1 MLCNDLKLLVG
12 LGNPG
17 AEYHKTRHN
26 VGFMVLEEISKKN
39 NCSFRENKKLYGRTC
54 EYGTGIA
61 KTRLLMPN
69 TYMNES
75 GKSVRSAK
83 DWFNFENH
91 QLIVLVDDMDLPLG
105 KIRVRSK
112 GSSGGHNGLKSI
124 INHLGTA
131 EFKRL
136 KIGIGPPSDLQ
147 KDRKS
152 KTVSHVLG
160 RFSKE
165 EFIVLNLI
173 IQEIISCIDSV
184 TSNNWQ
190 KITTRLNSY
199 KPEISSLYENG

>member
-1 MLCNDLKLLVG
+1 MLGNNIKLLVG

-17 AEYHKTRHN
+17 VEYQKTRHN

-39 NCSFRENKKLYGRTC
+39 NCCFRENKKLFGRTC
-54 EYGTGIA
+54 AYGSGIEQ
-61 KTRLLMPN
+61 TRLLMPN
-69 TYMNES
+69 TFMNES

-124 INHLGTA
+124 IKHLGTA

-136 KIGIGPPSDLQ
+136 KIGIGPPSEIQ
-147 KDRKS
+147 QDRKS

-160 RFSKE
+160 RFSNE
-165 EFIVLNLI
+165 EFKVLNLI
-173 IQEIISCIDSV
+173 IQEIISCIDSI
-184 TSNNWQ
+184 TSNNWE

-199 KPEISSLYENG
+199 KPENS

>member
-1 MLCNDLKLLVG
+1 MLSDELKLLVG

-17 AEYHKTRHN
+17 IEYEKTRHN
-26 VGFMVLEEISKKN
+26 VGFMVLEEIARKN
-39 NCSFRENKKLYGRTC
+39 NCSFRESKKLFGRTC
-54 EYGTGIA
+54 EYGSGIE

-83 DWFNFENH
+83 DWFNLQNN

-124 INHLGTA
+124 INHLGTT

-136 KIGIGPPSDLQ
+136 KIGIGAPSNDPQ
-147 KDRKS
+147 ERKS

-165 EFIVLNLI
+165 EFIILNFI
-173 IQEIISCIDSV
+173 IQEIISCIESI
-184 TSNNWQ
+184 TSNNWE
-190 KITTRLNSY
+190 KISTRLNSY
-199 KPEISSLYENG
+199 KPDN

>member
-1 MLCNDLKLLVG
+1 MLSDELKLLVG

-17 AEYHKTRHN
+17 TEYEKTRHN
-26 VGFMVLEEISKKN
+26 VGFMVLEEIARKN
-39 NCSFRENKKLYGRTC
+39 NCSFRESKKLFGRTC
-54 EYGTGIA
+54 EYGSGIE

-75 GKSVRSAK
+75 GKSVRLAK
-83 DWFNFENH
+83 DWFNFQNN

-136 KIGIGPPSDLQ
+136 KIGIGAPSNDHQ
-147 KDRKS
+147 ERKS

-160 RFSKE
+160 RFSKQE
-165 EFIVLNLI
+165 LIILHFI
-173 IQEIISCIDSV
+173 IQEIISCIELI
-184 TSNNWQ
+184 TSNNWE
-190 KITTRLNSY
+190 KISTRLNSY
-199 KPEISSLYENG
+199 KPDN

>member
-1 MLCNDLKLLVG
+1 MFCDDLKLLVG

-17 AEYHKTRHN
+17 AEYNKTRHN
-26 VGFMVLEEISKKN
+26 VGFMVLEEIARRN
-39 NCSFRENKKLYGRTC
+39 NCTFCENKKLYGRTC
-54 EYGTGIA
+54 EIGSSIN

-83 DWFNFENH
+83 DWFDFENNE
-91 QLIVLVDDMDLPLG
+91 LIVLVDDMDLPLG

-112 GSSGGHNGLKSI
+112 GSSGGHNGLRSI
-124 INHLGTA
+124 IDHLGTT

-136 KIGIGPPSDLQ
+136 KIGIGSPSIIQ
-147 KDRKS
+147 KERKL

-165 EFIVLNLI
+165 EFTILNFI
-173 IQEIISCIDSV
+173 IQEIINCIESI
-184 TSNNWQ
+184 TSSNWE

-199 KPEISSLYENG
+199 KPDNLSL

>member
-1 MLCNDLKLLVG
+1 MSSDELKLLVG

-26 VGFMVLEEISKKN
+26 VGFMVLEEIARKN
-39 NCSFRENKKLYGRTC
+39 NCIFRESKKLFGTTC
-54 EYGTGIA
+54 TYGTGLE
-61 KTRLLMPN
+61 KTRLLMPK

-75 GKSVRSAK
+75 GKSVRSAR

-124 INHLGTA
+124 INHLGTS

-136 KIGIGPPSDLQ
+136 KIGIGPPSDEQ
-147 KDRKS
+147 KERKS

-165 EFIVLNLI
+165 EFLI
-173 IQEIISCIDSV
+173 INFIIKEIINCIESIK
-184 TSNNWQ
+184 SNNWE

-199 KPEISSLYENG
+199 KPDNL

>member
-17 AEYHKTRHN
+17 TEYHKTRHN
-26 VGFMVLEEISKKN
+26 VGFMVLEEIAKKN
-39 NCSFRENKKLYGRTC
+39 NCSFRESKKLFGKTC
-54 EYGTGIA
+54 EYGTGIE

-105 KIRVRSK
+105 KIRVRPK
-112 GSSGGHNGLKSI
+112 GSSGGHNGLQSI
-124 INHLGTA
+124 INHLGTS

-136 KIGIGPPSDLQ
+136 KIGILLPFSQTMMIFLIF
-147 KDRKS
+147 K
-152 KTVSHVLG
+152 VSRL
-160 RFSKE
+160 
-165 EFIVLNLI
+165 
-173 IQEIISCIDSV
+173 V
-184 TSNNWQ
+184 TASRPRWAP
-190 KITTRLNSY
+190 TTAYVRW
-199 KPEISSLYENG
+199 

>member
-1 MLCNDLKLLVG
+1 MLPDDLKLIVG

-26 VGFMVLEEISKKN
+26 VGFMVLEEIAKQN
-39 NCSFRENKKLYGRTC
+39 NCSFRESKKLYGRTC
-54 EYGTGIA
+54 EIGSGIRS
-61 KTRLLMPN
+61 KRLLMPN

-83 DWFNFENH
+83 DWFDFENH
-91 QLIVLVDDMDLPLG
+91 QLIILVDDIDLPLG

-124 INHLGTA
+124 IHHLGTN

-136 KIGIGPPSDLQ
+136 KIGIGSPSVVP
-147 KDRKS
+147 KERKS
-152 KTVSHVLG
+152 KTISHVLG

-165 EFIVLNLI
+165 EFIKLNFI
-173 IQEIISCIDSV
+173 IQEIMSCIESI
-184 TSNNWQ
+184 TSNNWD

-199 KPEISSLYENG
+199 NPENP

>member
-1 MLCNDLKLLVG
+1 MLSHDLKLLVG

-17 AEYHKTRHN
+17 AKYHKTRHN
-26 VGFMVLEEISKKN
+26 VGFMVLDEIARQKN
-39 NCSFRENKKLYGRTC
+39 CTFQDSKKLYGKTC
-54 EYGTGIA
+54 EIGSGVS

-83 DWFNFENH
+83 DWFNFESH

-124 INHLGTA
+124 INHLGTN

-136 KIGIGPPSDLQ
+136 KIGIGSPSELQ
-147 KDRKS
+147 NERKS

-165 EFIVLNLI
+165 EFVILNLI
-173 IQEIISCIDSV
+173 IQEIISCIESI
-184 TSNNWQ
+184 TSNNWE
-190 KITTRLNSY
+190 KINTRLNSY
-199 KPEISSLYENG
+199 KPEKL

>member
-1 MLCNDLKLLVG
+1 MLSDELKLLVG

-17 AEYHKTRHN
+17 TEYEKTRHN
-26 VGFMVLEEISKKN
+26 VGFMVLEEIARKN
-39 NCSFRENKKLYGRTC
+39 NCSFRESKKLFGRTC
-54 EYGTGIA
+54 EYGSGIE

-69 TYMNES
+69 TFMNES

-83 DWFNFENH
+83 DWFDFQNN

-124 INHLGTA
+124 INHLGTD

-136 KIGIGPPSDLQ
+136 KIGIGAPSNDRQ
-147 KDRKS
+147 ERKS

-160 RFSKE
+160 RFSKQ
-165 EFIVLNLI
+165 EFIILNFI
-173 IQEIISCIDSV
+173 IQEIISCIESI
-184 TSNNWQ
+184 TSNNWE
-190 KITTRLNSY
+190 KISTRLNSY
-199 KPEISSLYENG
+199 KPDN

>member
-1 MLCNDLKLLVG
+1 MFSDDLKLLVG

-17 AEYHKTRHN
+17 PEYQKTRHN
-26 VGFMVLEEISKKN
+26 VGFMVLEEIAKKN
-39 NCSFRENKKLYGRTC
+39 NCTFRESKKFYGKTC
-54 EYGTGIA
+54 EVGSGIN

-83 DWFNFENH
+83 DWFDFETH

-105 KIRVRSK
+105 KIRVRAK

-124 INHLGTA
+124 INHLGTD

-136 KIGIGPPSDLQ
+136 RIGIGSPSEIL
-147 KDRKS
+147 KERKS

-160 RFSKE
+160 KFSEE
-165 EFIVLNLI
+165 EFVILNLI
-173 IQEIISCIDSV
+173 IQEIIMCIESI
-184 TSNNWQ
+184 TSNNWE

-199 KPEISSLYENG
+199 KPENS

>member
-17 AEYHKTRHN
+17 AKYYKTRHN
-26 VGFMVLEEISKKN
+26 IGFMVLEEISRRN
-39 NCSFRENKKLYGRTC
+39 NCNFRESKKLFGRTC
-54 EYGTGIA
+54 EYGTGIK

-75 GKSVRSAK
+75 GKSVRSAR
-83 DWFNFENH
+83 DWFNLENH

-136 KIGIGPPSDLQ
+136 KIGIGPPSALQ
-147 KDRKS
+147 KERKT

-165 EFIVLNLI
+165 EFMVLDFI
-173 IQEIISCIDSV
+173 IQEIISCIDLI
-184 TSNNWQ
+184 TSKNWD

-199 KPEISSLYENG
+199 KPENS

>member
-1 MLCNDLKLLVG
+1 MSSDDLKLLVG

-17 AEYHKTRHN
+17 NEYDKTRHN
-26 VGFMVLEEISKKN
+26 VGFMVLEEIAKKN
-39 NCSFRENKKLYGRTC
+39 NCSFRESKKIFGRTC
-54 EYGTGIA
+54 EYGTGME
-61 KTRLLMPN
+61 KKRLLMPN

-83 DWFNFENH
+83 DWFNFDNN

-136 KIGIGPPSDLQ
+136 KIGIGPPSEDQ
-147 KDRKS
+147 KERKS
-152 KTVSHVLG
+152 KTISHVLG
-160 RFSKE
+160 KFSKE
-165 EFIVLNLI
+165 EFTILELI
-173 IQEIISCIDSV
+173 INEIISCIE
-184 TSNNWQ
+184 SNSSTNWE

-199 KPEISSLYENG
+199 KPDN

>member
-1 MLCNDLKLLVG
+1 MLSDELKLLVG

-17 AEYHKTRHN
+17 ADYNKTRHN
-26 VGFMVLEEISKKN
+26 VGFMVLQEIAKKN
-39 NCSFRENKKLYGRTC
+39 NCTFRESKKLFGMTC
-54 EYGTGIA
+54 EYGIGIE

-75 GKSVRSAK
+75 GKSVRSAR

-91 QLIVLVDDMDLPLG
+91 QLIVLVDDIDLPLG

-124 INHLGTA
+124 INHLGTS

-136 KIGIGPPSDLQ
+136 KIGIGPPSDNQ
-147 KDRKS
+147 KERKS
-152 KTVSHVLG
+152 KTISHVLG

-165 EFIVLNLI
+165 EFIILNFI
-173 IQEIISCIDSV
+173 IEEIISCIESI
-184 TSNNWQ
+184 TSNNWE

-199 KPEISSLYENG
+199 KHVN

>member
-1 MLCNDLKLLVG
+1 MFTDDLKLLVG

-17 AEYHKTRHN
+17 TEYYKTRHN
-26 VGFMVLEEISKKN
+26 VGFMVLEEIARKN
-39 NCSFRENKKLYGRTC
+39 NCSFRESKKLFGRTC
-54 EYGTGIA
+54 EYGTGIE
-61 KTRLLMPN
+61 KTRLLMPT

-83 DWFNFENH
+83 DWFNFENN

-124 INHLGTA
+124 INHLGTS

-136 KIGIGPPSDLQ
+136 KIGIGPPSHDQ
-147 KDRKS
+147 KERKS

-165 EFIVLNLI
+165 EFILLNFI
-173 IQEIISCIDSV
+173 IDEIISCIESNK
-184 TSNNWQ
+184 SNNWE
-190 KITTRLNSY
+190 KVTTRINSY
-199 KPEISSLYENG
+199 KPDN

>member
-1 MLCNDLKLLVG
+1 MLSDDLKLLVG

-17 AEYHKTRHN
+17 IEYDKTRHN
-26 VGFMVLEEISKKN
+26 VGFMVLEEIARKN
-39 NCSFRENKKLYGRTC
+39 NCSFRESKKLFGRTC
-54 EYGTGIA
+54 EYGTGIE
-61 KTRLLMPN
+61 KTRLLMPS
-69 TYMNES
+69 TFMNES

-91 QLIVLVDDMDLPLG
+91 QLIILVDDMDLPLG

-131 EFKRL
+131 DFKRL
-136 KIGIGPPSDLQ
+136 KIGIGPPSEKQ
-147 KDRKS
+147 KERKT
-152 KTVSHVLG
+152 KTISHVLG

-165 EFIVLNLI
+165 EFIVVNFI
-173 IQEIISCIDSV
+173 IEEIINCIESI
-184 TSNNWQ
+184 TSNNWE

-199 KPEISSLYENG
+199 KPEN

>member
-1 MLCNDLKLLVG
+1 MLSNDLKLLVG

-17 AEYHKTRHN
+17 SDYSKTRHN
-26 VGFMVLEEISKKN
+26 VGFMVLEEIASQNNCIFRESKK
-39 NCSFRENKKLYGRTC
+39 LLGRTC
-54 EYGTGIA
+54 EYGSGIN

-83 DWFNFENH
+83 DWFNLDNQ

-124 INHLGTA
+124 INHLGST

-136 KIGIGPPSDLQ
+136 KIGIGPPSEMQ
-147 KDRKS
+147 KERKS

-165 EFIVLNLI
+165 EFTILKYI
-173 IQEIISCIDSV
+173 IQEIISCIDLIA
-184 TSNNWQ
+184 SNNWD

-199 KPEISSLYENG
+199 KPQNL

>member
-1 MLCNDLKLLVG
+1 MLSDDLKLLVG

-17 AEYHKTRHN
+17 AEYNRTRHN
-26 VGFMVLEEISKKN
+26 VGFMVLEEIARKN
-39 NCSFRENKKLYGRTC
+39 NCSFRESKKLFGRTC
-54 EYGTGIA
+54 EYGTGIE
-61 KTRLLMPN
+61 KTRLLMPS

-83 DWFNFENH
+83 DWFDFENH

-136 KIGIGPPSDLQ
+136 KIGIGPPSEIQ
-147 KDRKS
+147 KERKS
-152 KTVSHVLG
+152 RTVSHVLG
-160 RFSKE
+160 QFSKQE
-165 EFIVLNLI
+165 YTILDFII
-173 IQEIISCIDSV
+173 KEIIVCIESIK
-184 TSNNWQ
+184 SNNWE

-199 KPEISSLYENG
+199 KPENL

>member
-1 MLCNDLKLLVG
+1 MLSDELKLLVG

-26 VGFMVLEEISKKN
+26 VGFMVLEEIARQKN
-39 NCSFRENKKLYGRTC
+39 CTFQDSKKLYGKTC
-54 EYGTGIA
+54 EIGSGVS

-83 DWFNFENH
+83 DWFNFESH

-124 INHLGTA
+124 INHLGTN

-136 KIGIGPPSDLQ
+136 KIGIGSPSELQ
-147 KDRKS
+147 NERKS

-165 EFIVLNLI
+165 EFVILNLI
-173 IQEIISCIDSV
+173 IQEIISCIESI
-184 TSNNWQ
+184 TSNNWE
-190 KITTRLNSY
+190 KINTRLNSY
-199 KPEISSLYENG
+199 KPEKL

>member
-1 MLCNDLKLLVG
+1 MTNDLKLLVG

-26 VGFMVLEEISKKN
+26 VGFMVLEEIARKN
-39 NCSFRENKKLYGRTC
+39 NCSFRESKKLYGKTC
-54 EYGTGIA
+54 EIGSGLS
-61 KTRLLMPN
+61 KKRLLMPS

-83 DWFNFENH
+83 DWFNFKSN

-105 KIRVRSK
+105 KIRFRSK
-112 GSSGGHNGLKSI
+112 GGSGGHNGLKSI
-124 INHLGTA
+124 INHLGTN

-136 KIGIGPPSDLQ
+136 KIGIGSPSEIQ
-147 KDRKS
+147 QERKS

-165 EFIVLNLI
+165 EFFKLNFI
-173 IQEIISCIDSV
+173 IQEIINCIELI
-184 TSNNWQ
+184 TSNNWE

-199 KPEISSLYENG
+199 KLEN

>member
-1 MLCNDLKLLVG
+1 MFSDDLKLLVG

-17 AEYHKTRHN
+17 TEYDKTRHN
-26 VGFMVLEEISKKN
+26 VGFMVIEEIARKN
-39 NCSFRENKKLYGRTC
+39 NCSFRESKKLFGRTC
-54 EYGTGIA
+54 EYGTGTT

-83 DWFNFENH
+83 DWFNFKNN

-124 INHLGTA
+124 INHLGTP

-136 KIGIGPPSDLQ
+136 KIGIGPPSNDQ
-147 KDRKS
+147 KQRKS

-165 EFIVLNLI
+165 EFIKLNFI
-173 IQEIISCIDSV
+173 IEEIINCIELI
-184 TSNNWQ
+184 TSNNWE

-199 KPEISSLYENG
+199 KPEN

>member
-1 MLCNDLKLLVG
+1 MSSDELKLLVG

-26 VGFMVLEEISKKN
+26 VGFMVLEEIAKKN
-39 NCSFRENKKLYGRTC
+39 NCIFRESKKLFGTTC
-54 EYGTGIA
+54 TYGTGLE
-61 KTRLLMPN
+61 KTRLLMPK

-75 GKSVRSAK
+75 GKSVRSAR

-124 INHLGTA
+124 INHLGTS

-136 KIGIGPPSDLQ
+136 KIGIGPPSDEQ
-147 KDRKS
+147 KERKS
-152 KTVSHVLG
+152 KTISHVLG

-165 EFIVLNLI
+165 EFLI
-173 IQEIISCIDSV
+173 INFIIKEIINCIESIK
-184 TSNNWQ
+184 SNNWE

-199 KPEISSLYENG
+199 KPDNL

>member
-1 MLCNDLKLLVG
+1 
-12 LGNPG
+12 
-17 AEYHKTRHN
+17 
-26 VGFMVLEEISKKN
+26 MVLEEIAKKN
-39 NCSFRENKKLYGRTC
+39 NCTFRESNKLYGRTC
-54 EYGTGIA
+54 EIGLGIN

-83 DWFNFENH
+83 DWFDFENH

-105 KIRVRSK
+105 KIRLRSK

-124 INHLGTA
+124 INHLGTD

-136 KIGIGPPSDLQ
+136 KIGIGSPSEIQ
-147 KDRKS
+147 KERIS

-160 RFSKE
+160 KFSKE
-165 EFIVLNLI
+165 EFVILNFI
-173 IQEIISCIDSV
+173 IQEIISCIESI
-184 TSNNWQ
+184 TSNNWE

-199 KPEISSLYENG
+199 KPENS

>member
-1 MLCNDLKLLVG
+1 MFSNDLKLLVG

-17 AEYHKTRHN
+17 TEYHKTRHN
-26 VGFMVLEEISKKN
+26 VGFMVLEEIARKN
-39 NCSFRENKKLYGRTC
+39 NCSFRESKKLLGRTC
-54 EYGTGIA
+54 EYGTGLE

-75 GKSVRSAK
+75 GKSVRSAR

-105 KIRVRSK
+105 KIRMRSK

-136 KIGIGPPSDLQ
+136 KIGIGPPSNDQ
-147 KDRKS
+147 KERKS
-152 KTVSHVLG
+152 RTVSHVLG
-160 RFSKE
+160 KFSKE
-165 EFIVLNLI
+165 EFIKLNFI
-173 IQEIISCIDSV
+173 IEEIISCIESIK
-184 TSNNWQ
+184 SNNWE

-199 KPEISSLYENG
+199 KPDNS

>member
-1 MLCNDLKLLVG
+1 MFSDELKLLVG

-17 AEYHKTRHN
+17 AEYNKTRHN
-26 VGFMVLEEISKKN
+26 VGFMVLEEIARQN
-39 NCSFRENKKLYGRTC
+39 NCTFSDSKKLYGKTC
-54 EYGTGIA
+54 EIRSGMS

-83 DWFNFENH
+83 DWFNFETH

-124 INHLGTA
+124 INHLGTN

-136 KIGIGPPSDLQ
+136 KIGIGSPSEIN
-147 KDRKS
+147 KERKS

-160 RFSKE
+160 RFSQE
-165 EFIVLNLI
+165 ELIKLNFI
-173 IQEIISCIDSV
+173 IQEIIICIESIKA
-184 TSNNWQ
+184 NNWE

-199 KPEISSLYENG
+199 KPENQ

>member
-1 MLCNDLKLLVG
+1 MFSNDLKLLVG

-17 AEYHKTRHN
+17 AEYNKTRHN
-26 VGFMVLEEISKKN
+26 VGFMVLEEIARQN
-39 NCSFRENKKLYGRTC
+39 NCRFSESKKLYGKTC
-54 EYGTGIA
+54 EIRSGIS

-83 DWFNFENH
+83 DWFNFETH
-91 QLIVLVDDMDLPLG
+91 QLIVLVDDIDLPLG

-124 INHLGTA
+124 INHLGTN

-136 KIGIGPPSDLQ
+136 KIGIGSPSEIP
-147 KDRKS
+147 KERKS

-165 EFIVLNLI
+165 EFVKLNLI
-173 IQEIISCIDSV
+173 VQEIIICIESI
-184 TSNNWQ
+184 TANNWE

-199 KPEISSLYENG
+199 KPEDSSP

>member
-1 MLCNDLKLLVG
+1 MLSDDLKLLVG

-17 AEYHKTRHN
+17 AEYQKTRHN
-26 VGFMVLEEISKKN
+26 VGFMVLEEIARKN
-39 NCSFRENKKLYGRTC
+39 NCSFRESKKLFGKTC
-54 EYGTGIA
+54 EYGTGLD
-61 KTRLLMPN
+61 KTRLLMPH

-105 KIRVRSK
+105 KIRLRSK

-136 KIGIGPPSDLQ
+136 KIGIGPPSDYQ
-147 KDRKS
+147 KERKS

-160 RFSKE
+160 KFSKE
-165 EFIVLNLI
+165 EFITLNFI
-173 IQEIISCIDSV
+173 IKEIISGLESI
-184 TSNNWQ
+184 TSNNWE

-199 KPEISSLYENG
+199 KPEN

>member
-1 MLCNDLKLLVG
+1 MGMLSDDLKLLVG

-17 AEYHKTRHN
+17 SEYFKTRHN
-26 VGFMVLEEISKKN
+26 VGFMVLEEISRKN
-39 NCSFRENKKLYGRTC
+39 NCIFRESKKIFGRTC
-54 EYGTGIA
+54 EYGTGLQ
-61 KTRLLMPN
+61 KKRLLMPN

-124 INHLGTA
+124 INHLGTN

-136 KIGIGPPSDLQ
+136 RIGIGSPTEIQ
-147 KDRKS
+147 KERQS

-165 EFIVLNLI
+165 EFVILSFL
-173 IQEIISCIDSV
+173 IQEIVSCIEAI
-184 TSNNWQ
+184 TSNNWE

-199 KPEISSLYENG
+199 KPEDL

>member
-1 MLCNDLKLLVG
+1 MLSDELKLLVG

-17 AEYHKTRHN
+17 TEYEKTRHN
-26 VGFMVLEEISKKN
+26 VGFMVLEEIARKN
-39 NCSFRENKKLYGRTC
+39 NCSFRESKKLFGRTC
-54 EYGTGIA
+54 EYGSGIE

-83 DWFNFENH
+83 DWFDFQNN

-124 INHLGTA
+124 INHLGTD

-136 KIGIGPPSDLQ
+136 KIGIGAPSNDQ
-147 KDRKS
+147 KERKS

-165 EFIVLNLI
+165 EFIILNFI
-173 IQEIISCIDSV
+173 IQEIISCIESI
-184 TSNNWQ
+184 TSNNWE
-190 KITTRLNSY
+190 KISTRLNSY
-199 KPEISSLYENG
+199 KPDN

>member
-1 MLCNDLKLLVG
+1 MLSDELKLLVG

-17 AEYHKTRHN
+17 TEYEKTRHN
-26 VGFMVLEEISKKN
+26 VGFMVLEEIARKN
-39 NCSFRENKKLYGRTC
+39 NCSFRESKKLFGRTC
-54 EYGTGIA
+54 EYGSGIE

-83 DWFNFENH
+83 DWFDFQNN

-136 KIGIGPPSDLQ
+136 KIGIGAPSNYQ
-147 KDRKS
+147 QERKS

-165 EFIVLNLI
+165 EFIILNFI
-173 IQEIISCIDSV
+173 IQEIISCIESI
-184 TSNNWQ
+184 TSNNWE
-190 KITTRLNSY
+190 KISNRLNSY
-199 KPEISSLYENG
+199 KPDN

>member
-1 MLCNDLKLLVG
+1 MLSHDLKLLVG

-17 AEYHKTRHN
+17 SYYSKTRHN
-26 VGFMVLEEISKKN
+26 VGFMVLEEIASQN
-39 NCSFRENKKLYGRTC
+39 NCSFSESKKLFGRTC
-54 EYGTGIA
+54 EYGSGIN

-83 DWFNFENH
+83 DWFNLDNH

-124 INHLGTA
+124 INHLGST

-136 KIGIGPPSDLQ
+136 KIGIGPPSEIQ
-147 KDRKS
+147 KERRS

-160 RFSKE
+160 RFSQE
-165 EFIVLNLI
+165 EFTTLKYI
-173 IQEIISCIDSV
+173 IQEIISCIDSIK
-184 TSNNWQ
+184 SNNWD
-190 KITTRLNSY
+190 KITTRLNSF
-199 KPEISSLYENG
+199 KPQNL